1 MTPTIDRASLI
12 PDAVADFDDMG
23 CGDLAIALMDAMKPL
38 QVGQVLQVRALDPG
52 AVEDVPA
59 WCRMRGHTLLLGPDE
74 QDREHYYIQ
83 KGA

>member
-12 PDAVADFDDMG
+12 PDATSDFEDMG

-38 QVGQVLQVRALDPG
+38 QVGQILKVHALDSG
-52 AVEDVPA
+52 AVEDIPA
-59 WCRMRGHTLLLGPDE
+59 WCRMRGHTLLLSPDE
-74 QDREHYYIQ
+74 HDREHYYIQ